1 MFQQHQIEEGLKAS
15 SLHTAQKTFPAATP
29 RKPGERAATSPIE
42 VRTRPLQARNYR
54 ASAAGSREKKRLLL
68 TVIRLHSKNESK

>member
-1 MFQQHQIEEGLKAS
+1 MFQQHQMEEGPKAS
-15 SLHTAQKTFPAATP
+15 SLHTAQKPFPAATP

-54 ASAAGSREKKRLLL
+54 AGSRERERLLL